1 MSGSEIAAAE
11 AVQQLEVL
19 TAVVARACLKIG
31 AMPPETVV
39 KREKSDRSPVTAAD
53 EVSEALIL
61 RELARTLPGMPVISE
76 ESAKPS
82 SIDLRSSF
90 VIVDPLDGTREY
102 LAGSDEFTVN
112 LAVVS
117 AGIPVIGIVG
127 APRRGLLWRGVAGAK
142 AERLRLV
149 PGGGETPERIR
160 TRAWP
165 GNANAIAMVSR
176 SHLDAATDAMVAG
189 LGTVTRAPSG
199 SAIKFCRVAEGTA
212 DVYPRLAT
220 TCEWDVAAGHAL
232 LLAAGGTVTA
242 PDGSALAY
250 GRVEKDFRV
259 PAFIAWGD
267 AGKAA
272 AFGR

>member
-11 AVQQLEVL
+11 AVQQLEFL
-19 TAVVARACLKIG
+19 TAVIARACLKIS
-31 AMPPETVV
+31 AMSPETVV
-39 KREKSDRSPVTAAD
+39 KREKTDRSPVTAAD
-53 EVSEALIL
+53 EASEALIL
-61 RELARTLPGMPVISE
+61 RELARMLPGMAVISE
-76 ESAKPS
+76 ESTKPS
-82 SIDLRSSF
+82 TIDRRSSF

-127 APRRGLLWRGVAGAK
+127 APRRGLLWRGVVGAK

-149 PGGGETPERIR
+149 ESGGENPERLQ
-160 TRAWP
+160 TRSWP
-165 GNANAIAMVSR
+165 RNSDAVAMVSR
-176 SHLDAATDAMVAG
+176 SHLDAATDSMVAG
-189 LGTVTRAPSG
+189 LGTVTRVPSG

-232 LLAAGGTVTA
+232 LAAAGGTVTA

-267 AGKAA
+267 PAKAA
-272 AFGR
+272 TFRS

>member
-11 AVQQLEVL
+11 AVQQLEFL
-19 TAVVARACLKIG
+19 TAVIARACLKIS
-31 AMPPETVV
+31 AMPPETVA
-39 KREKSDRSPVTAAD
+39 KREKTDRSPVTAAD

-76 ESAKPS
+76 ESTKPS
-82 SIDLRSSF
+82 TIDRRSSF

-102 LAGSDEFTVN
+102 LAGSGEFTVN

-127 APRRGLLWRGVAGAK
+127 APRRGLLWRGVVGAK

-149 PGGGETPERIR
+149 ENGGENPERIQ
-160 TRAWP
+160 TRSWP
-165 GNANAIAMVSR
+165 RNANAVAMVSR
-176 SHLDAATDAMVAG
+176 SHLDAATDSMVAG
-189 LGTVTRAPSG
+189 LGTVTRVPSG

-212 DVYPRLAT
+212 DLYPRLAT

-232 LLAAGGTVTA
+232 LAAAGGTVTA

-267 AGKAA
+267 PAKAA
-272 AFGR
+272 TFRS